1 MDGDPAYGHI
11 VVGVDG
17 SPTSRAALRW
27 AAREAELR
35 RCALDAVYGWQV
47 KGEPR
52 PPGEWG
58 GVAPPIEAY
67 QQQAQARIQGIVDE
81 VLPNG
86 ARCELHVHAIHKPA
100 GRALLSFC
108 GTADLLVVGAKER
121 GRLAGWL
128 VGSAFDEA
136 LKNASCTVVVVRP
149 PAGDALAG
157 DAPAE
162 DAPAEDAPAED
173 APGEDDRAETRA
185 ERPPAEGPPAEG
197 PPAGDASAEDDR
209 AGTRAE
215 RPPGEGPPA
224 GDAPARVE
232 DGVRGHDR
240 EGAGG

>member
-1 MDGDPAYGHI
+1 MDGAPAYGHI

-35 RCALDAVYGWQV
+35 QCTLEVVYGWQV

-52 PPGEWG
+52 PPGDWG

-67 QQQAQARIQGIVDE
+67 QAQAQARIQAIVDE

-86 ARCELHVHAIHKPA
+86 AACEMRVHAMHKPA

-108 GTADLLVVGAKER
+108 ATADLLVVGAKEH

-128 VGSAFDEA
+128 VGSTSDAA

-149 PAGDALAG
+149 RAAAGATERAAAAGDR
-157 DAPAE
+157 P
-162 DAPAEDAPAED
+162 
-173 APGEDDRAETRA
+173 
-185 ERPPAEGPPAEG
+185 EREE
-197 PPAGDASAEDDR
+197 
-209 AGTRAE
+209 
-215 RPPGEGPPA
+215 
-224 GDAPARVE
+224 
-232 DGVRGHDR
+232 GVR
-240 EGAGG
+240 

>member
-35 RCALDAVYGWQV
+35 RCALDVVYGWQV

-67 QQQAQARIQGIVDE
+67 QQQAQARIQGIADE

-149 PAGDALAG
+149 PAQ
-157 DAPAE
+157 DAPA
-162 DAPAEDAPAED
+162 
-173 APGEDDRAETRA
+173 EDDRAETRA
-185 ERPPAEGPPAEG
+185 ERPPAER
-197 PPAGDASAEDDR
+197 PPAGDAPAEDDR

-215 RPPGEGPPA
+215 RPPGEGTPA

-232 DGVRGHDR
+232 GGVGGHDR
-240 EGAGG
+240 EEAGG